1 MTTKEAHALTTT
13 AEGLE
18 KLRILAAEA
27 DGQQLVYYRFW
38 HRGHGGY
45 EWWDKLR
52 DEEDAKMTHEHFG
65 LKDKPLETYQE
76 TTFLPRY
83 PTDANALHAAEQRL
97 GLHDRANV
105 ALRVKWV
112 SALHDL
118 MALQPD
124 CPVNNVGSPV
134 VPDIDKLLAPIT
146 IRCAAFV
153 LAAEWKQFTKKD

>member
-27 DGQQLVYYRFW
+27 DGWKEIKRCSRNLNINEKGICL
-38 HRGHGGY
+38 RGTRDSGSERTY
-45 EWWDKLR
+45 E
-52 DEEDAKMTHEHFG
+52 FI
-65 LKDKPLETYQE
+65 PLYSE
-76 TTFLPRY
+76 
-83 PTDANALHAAEQRL
+83 DANALHAAEQRL

-112 SALHDL
+112 GALHDL

-153 LAAEWKQFTKKD
+153 LAAEWKQKIESK